1 MKITSWGKRI
11 STAGLTFSMLAT
23 MFGCSDTTAKPAEQT
38 PAEPPKIEPAKPEAE
53 PAGAEVKGADHN
65 VLLITVDQEHYFA
78 EYPEGSSYKA
88 RRLLAE
94 LGTTFEKHYACS
106 NMSTS
111 SRSVMFTGTHV
122 PDTGMIDNTDFAW
135 QGAMDDT
142 LTTVG
147 DMMREAGYYTA
158 LKGKWHLG
166 DASILHEGA
175 QLTDLESYG
184 YADWGGTDYIGS
196 VKEGNEMDPVIVSE
210 TLDWLETTGKR
221 LNGEGTPFFLNV
233 NLVNPHDIM
242 NYDITGYQS
251 PFMQLSGRPEDA
263 LYDKTYDAPI
273 PSTWDFDFKAED
285 VPDALRI
292 FQAHWGL
299 FAGVIRDADTWKD
312 YQDYYFNCIQDSDD
326 NLMQILDY
334 LQESGLMDN
343 TVIVFTADHGEMH
356 GSHGLKGKGGFL
368 YENNIHVP
376 LIIVHPDYEGGRTVS
391 TVTSHVDIAPTL
403 VDMANIPDGKKAE
416 ITAGLPGK
424 SLLPLMDG
432 RETSVREAS
441 LFCFEMLS
449 MTALQFGRDAEG
461 NTTYSFDV
469 NARGMVRGVVTER
482 YKFVRYFSP
491 VGFNTPTTLDE
502 LFANNDVQLFDLA
515 ADPEEMVNLAADPDA
530 NAELLTQMNELL
542 NETIRQELGED
553 DGMHVMK
560 VLKALQERS
569 NAA

>member
-1 MKITSWGKRI
+1 MKWHKRI
-11 STAGLTFSMLAT
+11 FTAGLTVSMLAT
-23 MFGCSDTTAKPAEQT
+23 VLGGSDAAAEAAPAA
-38 PAEPPKIEPAKPEAE
+38 PANTRDTET
-53 PAGAEVKGADHN
+53 DYN
-65 VLLITVDQEHYFA
+65 VLLITVDQEHYFP
-78 EYPEGSSYKA
+78 EYPEGTSFKA
-88 RRLLAE
+88 RQLLSE

-111 SRSVMFTGTHV
+111 SRSVMFTGTHI

-142 LTTVG
+142 LTTLG

-166 DASILHEGA
+166 DASILHGGA
-175 QLTDLESYG
+175 ELTDLESYG

-196 VKEGNEMDPVIVSE
+196 VREGNEMDPVIVSE
-210 TLDWLETTGKR
+210 TLDWLGTTGKA
-221 LNGEGTPFFLNV
+221 LNDEGTPFFLNV

-242 NYDITGYQS
+242 NYDITGYRS

-263 LYDKTYDAPI
+263 LYDRTYDASI
-273 PSTWDFDFKAED
+273 PSTWDFDFNAAD

-299 FAGVIRDADTWKD
+299 FAGVIEDEDVWKD

-326 NLMQILDY
+326 NLMKILDW
-334 LQESGLMDN
+334 LQDSGMMDD

-356 GSHGLKGKGGFL
+356 GSHGMKGKGGFL

-376 LIIVHPDYEGGRTVS
+376 LIIVHPDYAGGRTVS
-391 TVTSHVDIAPTL
+391 AVTSHVDLAPTL
-403 VDMANIPDGKKAE
+403 VDFTKLPDGKKAA
-416 ITAGLPGK
+416 ITAGLPGR

-432 RETSVREAS
+432 SAEGVRDAS

-449 MTALQFGRDAEG
+449 MTALQFGKDAEG
-461 NTTYSFDV
+461 NVTYSFDV
-469 NARGMVRGVVTER
+469 NARGMVRGIVTDR

-491 VGFNTPTTLDE
+491 VGFNTPATLE
-502 LFANNDVQLFDLA
+502 ALFENNDVQLFDLE
-515 ADPEEMVNLAADPDA
+515 ADPEETVNLAADPEA
-530 NAELLTQMNELL
+530 NAELILQLNDLL
-542 NETIRQELGED
+542 NRTIEQELGQD
-553 DGMHVMK
+553 DGLHVMK
-560 VLKALQERS
+560 VLKALQEK
-569 NAA
+569 NKAA